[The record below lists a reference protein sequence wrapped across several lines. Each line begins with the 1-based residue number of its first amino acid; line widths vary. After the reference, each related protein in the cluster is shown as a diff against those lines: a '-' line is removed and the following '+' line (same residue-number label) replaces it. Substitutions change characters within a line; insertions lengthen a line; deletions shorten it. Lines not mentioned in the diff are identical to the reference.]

1 MDEDFKDV
9 TANSKK
15 MGIIF
20 VLIIVAIM
28 MGGYFF
34 VFKPIYFSVKTV
46 EVELGSEIP
55 TEIEAYLGSYGG
67 KLSDYELNL
76 GKIDKDTVG
85 EYTYTITNK
94 KITKKGKI
102 VVVDTEAPTFTLQD
116 MTIEEGD
123 EDYFLG
129 SFLATC
135 EDKSKPCL
143 VNLKNAKDE
152 SKFKTPGTHTIE
164 IEVSDVY
171 GNKESGKVNL
181 TVVEKG
187 KYTDP
192 KSLDLEYASNS
203 KKTETFDGLIYKKLE
218 KAIEAQTDQARDEMN
233 AVSTLDLESYVTA
246 NHPGYKLVSSEIIE
260 LYNKSDYVIG
270 YAIELK
276 ITNGKEKIVY
286 VDSTKVLEQPIED
299 GTEEEDTEKDETT

>member
-46 EVELGSEIP
+46 EVELGS
-55 TEIEAYLGSYGG
+55 G

-152 SKFKTPGTHTIE
+152 SKFKTPGTYTIE

-218 KAIEAQTDQARDEMN
+218 KAIEAQTDQARDE
-233 AVSTLDLESYVTA
+233 SYVTT

-260 LYNKSDYVIG
+260 LYNKSNYVIG

-299 GTEEEDTEKDETT
+299 GTEEDDTEKDETT